1 MELDPSKVNIH
12 GGAVSIGHP
21 IGWVRS
27 YLHIVKGL
35 NAGGGF
41 SSLSS
46 VIIQLRVV
54 LKKRIAV
61 GDIDWRFDNT
71 SGSHHQN
78 QRLAII

>member
-21 IGWVRS
+21 IGWVCS
-27 YLHIVKGL
+27 YLHVVGGL

-61 GDIDWRFDNT
+61 GDIDWRFDNPR
-71 SGSHHQN
+71 GSHHQN